1 MINPMISEGLKE
13 VGTKSALGEVAQ
25 KTPLESLS
33 TLNESIDK
41 FAPKTWLDGNKFSP
55 DLNTAGGAATE
66 VPYGQKSIDKFD
78 SYKEAVASLRVRME
92 EMGISGV
99 KEQDQALQETCSK
112 EIVGEF
118 RKEVSDE
125 KLEQLNHLENATP
138 LSLEELK
145 EKCPELYNQIE
156 KMNKRLGNDCE
167 DGIMNTLRYAELEN
181 GDIVAYS
188 TNDMY
193 SNSKMV
199 YSDGT
204 VYAKSGGAK
213 GSDNLNEF
221 INTAELMPETTY
233 CVDGRSMYE
242 TDNQG
247 RVEKVTT
254 VVTDTYEEK
263 LDRGQDQQ
271 EMIRQGKGA
280 IEDDESC
287 HFVPYC
293 LGGPNEAINQ
303 APMLREINRG
313 EGSEWRTRENDLK
326 KATDAGSTS
335 WIEQHFSYE
344 GDSKRPSTIEYGAE
358 IDGEK
363 QETLTFNNKVS

>member
-1 MINPMISEGLKE
+1 MNGIEYIDETGKNTSLEDVKSKFELSDSQKDYLKELNVNPADWEGLSEQSKKE
-13 VGTKSALGEVAQ
+13 TVA
-25 KTPLESLS
+25 
-33 TLNESIDK
+33 
-41 FAPKTWLDGNKFSP
+41 
-55 DLNTAGGAATE
+55 DL
-66 VPYGQKSIDKFD
+66 KD
-78 SYKEAVASLRVRME
+78 RME
-92 EMGISGV
+92 EMGISSV
-99 KEQDQALQETCSK
+99 KEQDQALQETYSK

-221 INTAELMPETTY
+221 INTAKLMPETTY

-287 HFVPYC
+287 HFVPHC

-313 EGSEWRTRENDLK
+313 EGSEWRTRENNLK

-344 GDSKRPSTIEYGAE
+344 GDSKRPSIIEYGGE

>member
-1 MINPMISEGLKE
+1 
-13 VGTKSALGEVAQ
+13 
-25 KTPLESLS
+25 
-33 TLNESIDK
+33 
-41 FAPKTWLDGNKFSP
+41 
-55 DLNTAGGAATE
+55 
-66 VPYGQKSIDKFD
+66 
-78 SYKEAVASLRVRME
+78 
-92 EMGISGV
+92 
-99 KEQDQALQETCSK
+99 
-112 EIVGEF
+112 
-118 RKEVSDE
+118 
-125 KLEQLNHLENATP
+125 
-138 LSLEELK
+138 
-145 EKCPELYNQIE
+145 
-156 KMNKRLGNDCE
+156 MNKRLGNDCE

-221 INTAELMPETTY
+221 INTAKLMPETTY

-287 HFVPYC
+287 HFVPHC

-326 KATDAGSTS
+326 KATDEGSTS

-344 GDSKRPSTIEYGAE
+344 GVSKRPSTIEYGGE